1 MNLNSNIMKFPEINY
16 KTQKMNRICVSKK
29 LVLLLII
36 LLNINAFSQNG
47 INSTINAV
55 TVFKQNAEITR
66 IANIKLIAGTQEI
79 VFTGTSTSINPSSL
93 QVQVESDNVTLL
105 SAKYELNYLEPNKN
119 NIEVEEL
126 KVKLTDLEEELSWL
140 DDQSVI
146 LKGMEDVLNK
156 NQDLGGNNAGFTPNQ
171 VIEMSNAYKTKFL
184 EIRKEVRV
192 IKKQTKKLKEEKNKI
207 QNQLNEMN
215 TSFNKPTGSIVL
227 KIDSKTA
234 LQTNLKYTYV
244 VNNAGWNPLYDLRSE
259 GITKNVKL
267 NYKANVYQNTGEEWN
282 NVNLTVS
289 TGNPSQNNDRPILSP
304 LFTQIYTEPHY
315 HGNDSHEEII
325 DVARRAGKNKSS
337 VSSLNMAYEDE
348 AKKEKDAYKYNA
360 QVSTNQINVEFNIVN
375 QQTIKSDAKLN
386 LIALDSY
393 DLTTKYIYHAVPKIN
408 TGTYLL
414 AKITNWGKH
423 NLENGEANIFFEGKY
438 IGKSFINSKVT
449 SDTLLIS
456 MGRDN
461 GINIQRK
468 AIKEFKSS
476 KFIGNNKKETFG
488 YDIIVKNKKTI
499 PIEIEI
505 LDQIPVSQNKL
516 IDVELVDKSG
526 AKYTENTGKL
536 LWKLQIEPQQSI
548 GKKLIYSVKYPKKVN
563 VSGVK

>member
-66 IANIKLIAGTQEI
+66 IAKIKLIAGTQEI

>member
-1 MNLNSNIMKFPEINY
+1 MKFPEINY